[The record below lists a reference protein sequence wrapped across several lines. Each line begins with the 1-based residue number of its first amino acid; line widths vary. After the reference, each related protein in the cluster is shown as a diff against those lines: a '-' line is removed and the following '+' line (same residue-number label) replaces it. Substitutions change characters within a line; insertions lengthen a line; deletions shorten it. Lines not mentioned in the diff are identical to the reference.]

1 MNKNEQTESLLAE
14 AIAEMEDYIKEL
26 SGKLTTLTETYQIL
40 GMDMRALREKQGT
53 SSQSVVAWEDHQA
66 VVETY
71 KKKQE
76 NMANEIT
83 ELRSMCKKLKGERRY
98 WASNQW
104 AKHLFRWL
112 FIKRHL
118 WIWVVYA
125 MFVALISLG
134 VYLNTEQKREIQKLH
149 AVEMKYRFLH
159 AVGVDPD
166 VLMFLDDAFEE
177 GDERKLQ
184 LIHTKVKDYERSVR
198 QKSDSIVRAEMKRMK
213 EWE

>member
-14 AIAEMEDYIKEL
+14 ALAGMEDHTKEL
-26 SGKLTTLTETYQIL
+26 TGKLTALTENYKAL
-40 GMDMRALREKQGT
+40 SVDMRSLSEKLAVSPKGM
-53 SSQSVVAWEDHQA
+53 VAWEDHQA
-66 VVETY
+66 VVEAY
-71 KKKQE
+71 RKKKE
-76 NMANEIT
+76 NLANEIA
-83 ELRSMCKKLKGERRY
+83 ELRSRYDKLCAERRF
-98 WASNQW
+98 WAYNQW
-104 AKHLFRWL
+104 ARHLFRWL

-118 WIWVVYA
+118 WVWVVYA
-125 MFVALISLG
+125 IFVALISLG
-134 VYLNTEQKREIQKLH
+134 AYLNTEQQREIQKLH

-184 LIHTKVKDYERSVR
+184 FIHAKVKDYERSVK
-198 QKSDSIVRAEMKRMK
+198 QKSDSIVRAETKRMR